1 MNPSESI
8 KPRALYFAKSLREDR
23 AMLYVDFRTGLMG
36 YVLALQ
42 RYLISPDRHAQET
55 TIFAATLMLLNVQY
69 H

>member
-1 MNPSESI
+1 
-8 KPRALYFAKSLREDR
+8 
-23 AMLYVDFRTGLMG
+23 MLYVDFRTGLMG